1 MLPLFPSAGDRASR
15 WRPLLWR
22 GFALAVPF
30 LAGFVGLS
38 MGVDVSQRDL
48 SGAGVAERAYYVL
61 GLFVLGGLDIGTP
74 VGGPAVGR
82 SLLWIAYFLAPLITA
97 SALLE
102 AAVRLIAP
110 LALRVRPFSNHVV
123 VAGAG
128 RLAMVYVRKLR
139 ERDPKRTVLVVE
151 RDPGQPR
158 TGQLRDLYRAVIVGG
173 DVTSDD
179 TLRGLRVGRA
189 HRVML
194 LTGDDFANLD
204 GAAKMLGRAPRL
216 AGRIVAHVSDLRFMR
231 ETAGSSVARECE
243 IFNGHEF
250 AASHLVRE
258 QLVSRFRST
267 PHRDLVVLAGFGR
280 FGQTVLQQLQRLA
293 AGSFDHVVIIDQH
306 ATRNARWFQ
315 TEPGFD
321 PDVRR
326 SVIEGDL
333 HDPEVWSE
341 VAEIVEV
348 ARCPDPVIIVG
359 SGDDG
364 MNLHVGLSARK
375 RHPGAYVVVR
385 SFEAS
390 PFAAEVAREADL
402 QAFDLA
408 GLIEDGMPDGWF

>member
-1 MLPLFPSAGDRASR
+1 MKPAQSGPGSR

-22 GFALAVPF
+22 GLALAMPF
-30 LAGFVGLS
+30 VAGFIGLS
-38 MGVDVSQRDL
+38 LGVEVSQRDL
-48 SGAGVAERAYYVL
+48 VGIGVAERAYYVL

-74 VGGPAVGR
+74 VGGPAAGR
-82 SLLWIAYFLAPLITA
+82 ALLWMAYFLAPLITA

-102 AAVRLIAP
+102 AAMRLIAP
-110 LALRVRPFSNHVV
+110 LAFRMRPFSDHVV

-139 ERDPKRTVLVVE
+139 ERDPERTVLVVE
-151 RDPGQPR
+151 RDPAQPR

-173 DVTSDD
+173 DITSDD
-179 TLRGLRVGRA
+179 TLHGLRVNRA
-189 HRVML
+189 HRVLL

-204 GAAKMLGRAPRL
+204 AAAKMLGRAPRL

-231 ETAGSSVARECE
+231 ETAGSSVAQGCE

-250 AASHLVRE
+250 AATN
-258 QLVSRFRST
+258 LVSERLLTHFRST

-306 ATRNARWFQ
+306 ATRNARWFD

-321 PDVRR
+321 PSIQRT
-326 SVIEGDL
+326 VIEGDL
-333 HDPEVWSE
+333 QDPEVWGR
-341 VAEIVEV
+341 VAEIVERV
-348 ARCPDPVIIVG
+348 GRPDPVIIVG

-390 PFAAEVAREADL
+390 PFASEIASEAEL